1 MLNISPNSI
10 NKYVDRS
17 DLPALRDVE
26 AKSSG
31 RILIRIL
38 LGLLIFTLILLF
50 LPWTQNISARGKVT
64 TLKPDQRPQ
73 TIHSIIPGRIEKW
86 YVQEGDYVNKGDTI
100 MYISEIKD
108 EYLDPQLLRRT
119 QDQMDAK
126 SLSVGSYRQKVT
138 ALSNQIRALTDA
150 NALKFQQAENKLL
163 QAQLRVTS
171 DSMDYEA
178 AIINHSIAKQQFD
191 RMEKLYA
198 DGLKSLTDFEKRKL
212 TLQKAQA
219 YKISAENKLLASRN
233 EKLNAMVELD
243 AINAEYQKEI
253 AKATSEK
260 SSALSNVYEGEA
272 TITKMQ
278 NQYQNYSVRS
288 GYYYILSPQNGYVT
302 EAIQSGLGETI
313 KEGAPIVSIMPA
325 KYDFAVAMYIKP
337 LDLPLIEKGQHVR
350 LQFDGWPA
358 IVFSGWPNTSHGTYG
373 GTVFAIDN
381 FISDNGLYRVLV
393 KQDPNDYD
401 WPIALRVG
409 GGAFSMLLLK
419 DVPIWY
425 EIWRLINGF
434 PPDFYQLERPEKIG
448 EINKAIQTIVK

>member
-10 NKYVDRS
+10 NKFVDRS
-17 DLPALRDVE
+17 EYSALKHVE
-26 AKSSG
+26 AKTSG

-38 LGLLIFTLILLF
+38 LTLSVLMIILSF
-50 LPWTQNISARGKVT
+50 LPWTQNISASGQVT
-64 TLKPDQRPQ
+64 TLRPDQRPQ

-86 YVQEGDYVNKGDTI
+86 YVREGDFVDKGDTI

-108 EYLDPQLLRRT
+108 EYLDPELLART
-119 QDQMDAK
+119 QGQMDAK
-126 SLSVGSYRQKVT
+126 SLSVGSYKVKVS
-138 ALSNQIRALTDA
+138 ALSDQIRALVNA
-150 NALKFQQAENKLL
+150 NALKLQQARNKLL
-163 QAQLRVTS
+163 QAQLKVTS

-178 AIINHSIAKQQFD
+178 SIINYDIAKQQYD
-191 RMEKLYA
+191 RMVTLYE

-212 TLQKAQA
+212 MLQKTKA

-233 EKLNAMVELD
+233 QKLNAIVELD

-260 SSALSNVYEGEA
+260 STALSNVYEGEGS
-272 TITKMQ
+272 IIKMQ

-288 GYYYILSPQNGYVT
+288 GYYYILSPQAGYVT
-302 EAIQSGLGETI
+302 KTIQSGLGETI
-313 KEGAPIVSIMPA
+313 KEGASIVSIMPA
-325 KYDFAVAMYIKP
+325 KYDFAVAMYVKP
-337 LDLPLIEKGQHVR
+337 IDLPLIEQGQHVR

-381 FISDNGLYRVLV
+381 FISDNGLFRVLV
-393 KQDPNDYD
+393 MQDPDDYQ
-401 WPIALRVG
+401 WPEALRVG

-425 EIWRLINGF
+425 EIWRQINGF
-434 PPDFYQLERPEKIG
+434 PPDFYRMDNREKAD
-448 EINKAIQTIVK
+448 INKTIQKLVK